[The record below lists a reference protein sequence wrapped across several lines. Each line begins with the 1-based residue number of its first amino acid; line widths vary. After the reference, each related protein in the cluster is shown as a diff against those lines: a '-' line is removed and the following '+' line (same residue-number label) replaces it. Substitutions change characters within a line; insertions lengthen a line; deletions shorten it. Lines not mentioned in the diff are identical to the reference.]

1 MNSFIYRA
9 IIYLVSFFI
18 SLYALNA
25 LDFNR
30 FIKKGRTSE
39 AQILYFLIAMSLAY
53 LVGSMLISLIYYFA
67 I

>member
-1 MNSFIYRA
+1 MNSFIYRV
-9 IIYLVSFFI
+9 IIYLASFFI

-39 AQILYFLIAMSLAY
+39 AQILYFLIAMALAY